1 MKTALSE
8 KAGDRWLSPRKKPA
22 QSRAAVTVHA
32 ILEGAANILERQGLE
47 GYTTNE
53 IAARA
58 GVSIGSLYQYFPN
71 KDAVT
76 IALIEREMA
85 GMVDEV
91 IAALA
96 LTPPRRA
103 LQEAIRAAV
112 RNQVRRPQL
121 AQLLDFEEFR
131 LAPLMPAWRAAK
143 VIRESIEAFL
153 RASYGLSPPAAA
165 AAAVDV
171 VEIAKALGYANSR
184 RGDVDASA
192 LSRSI
197 EAAVF
202 GYLNAKVGGQ
212 AASADI

>member
-1 MKTALSE
+1 MKTAASE
-8 KAGDRWLSPRKKPA
+8 KASVPLLSPKKEPT
-22 QSRAAVTVHA
+22 QSRAAATVHA
-32 ILEGAANILERQGLE
+32 ILEGAANLLERHGLE

-76 IALIEREMA
+76 IALIEREMV

-96 LTPPRRA
+96 LTPPQRA

-121 AQLLDFEEFR
+121 ARLLDFEEFR
-131 LAPLMPAWRAAK
+131 LAPLMPTLRAAK
-143 VIRESIEAFL
+143 VIRDSLEAFL
-153 RASYGLSPPAAA
+153 RERYGLSEPASAE
-165 AAAVDV
+165 AAVDV
-171 VEIAKALGYANSR
+171 VEIAKALSYASGR
-184 RGDVDASA
+184 RGELDASS
-192 LSRSI
+192 LTRTI
-197 EAAVF
+197 EAAVL
-202 GYLNAKVGGQ
+202 GYLNAKVQSTVPPAG
-212 AASADI
+212 I

>member
-1 MKTALSE
+1 MKTAFPK
-8 KAGDRWLSPRKKPA
+8 KAGVQGLSPRKKPA

-32 ILEGAANILERQGLE
+32 ILEAAANILERQGFE

-76 IALIEREMA
+76 IALIERETA

-91 IAALA
+91 VAALA
-96 LTPPRRA
+96 LTPPKRA
-103 LQEAIRAAV
+103 LQETIRAAV

-121 AQLLDFEEFR
+121 ARLLDFEEFR
-131 LAPLMPAWRAAK
+131 LAPLMPTSRAAK
-143 VIRESIEAFL
+143 VIRDALEAFL
-153 RASYGLSPPAAA
+153 RERYGLSGPAAE
-165 AAAVDV
+165 AAAVDII
-171 VEIAKALGYANSR
+171 EIAKALDYASSR
-184 RGDVDASA
+184 RGEIDAPSLA
-192 LSRSI
+192 RSI

-202 GYLNAKVGGQ
+202 GYLSAKVEAPAG
-212 AASADI
+212 I